1 MLSKHNLKFSRKT
14 YEMCSKSF
22 NHLPLLPMRSELNEQ
37 LAVADSLMPRWMQ
50 LVDPGIGFSKGKK

>member
-1 MLSKHNLKFSRKT
+1 MF
-14 YEMCSKSF
+14 SKSF
-22 NHLPLLPMRSELNEQ
+22 YHLTLLSMHIELNEQ